1 MSKNND
7 KLFEWIIC
15 LHATSTSKVMFMGLS
30 EYLFS
35 ARQTN
40 RVPQAR
46 VMLASCRIGPSTCIA
61 EMKTISKWKG
71 TCFHINQDSGK
82 MFFLPDTCSL
92 CLYLGKL
99 ESSMWFPS

>member
-15 LHATSTSKVMFMGLS
+15 LHATSMSKVMFMGLL
-30 EYLFS
+30 ENLFS

-46 VMLASCRIGPSTCIA
+46 VMLATCRIGPSTCIA
-61 EMKTISKWKG
+61 EIKKIAK
-71 TCFHINQDSGK
+71 
-82 MFFLPDTCSL
+82 
-92 CLYLGKL
+92 
-99 ESSMWFPS
+99 